1 MNNKF
6 EFYNNLFNYLLTQDT
21 EKMIGM
27 QKEIEIK
34 LDSEKNNVAILHRVI
49 NRILWDVEIP
59 PWALKV
65 MNLKGRAIVPQEP
78 YKSREESL
86 TPIRL
91 LVLWGYTNID
101 DHRWIWGKKYIQL
114 KQDPNAKT
122 RQKLGILNTHGWVA
136 YYLNGELFIKRC
148 KYNPKAIYTDFGVN
162 IEIYTDSD
170 IVGVETLGEF

>member
-34 LDSEKNNVAILHRVI
+34 LDSEKNNVTILHRVI

-91 LVLWGYTNID
+91 LV
-101 DHRWIWGKKYIQL
+101 
-114 KQDPNAKT
+114 
-122 RQKLGILNTHGWVA
+122 
-136 YYLNGELFIKRC
+136 
-148 KYNPKAIYTDFGVN
+148 
-162 IEIYTDSD
+162 
-170 IVGVETLGEF
+170 